1 MTSWH
6 YQIILISFQFNYG
19 KTSGIWRFRL
29 IASSPPIALGRSPPE
44 VKKKKNSPPLLQIRP
59 RWNLSA
65 CFFTRES
72 IRLYVLLSH
81 GTSNSIAKLW
91 ELRKQISEQSKPKRS
106 IEEHDKYSIDWSCAT
121 PETWILLIKTHAHTT
136 LCSFDLFPTSA
147 LHCGVAFHSI
157 IQGQRMEFARDYQN
171 LCIAAFL
178 EVRLMKVSSHA
189 RSVYWH

>member
-6 YQIILISFQFNYG
+6 HQIILISFQFNYG

-29 IASSPPIALGRSPPE
+29 IASSPPIALGRTPPE

-59 RWNLSA
+59 HWNLSA

-106 IEEHDKYSIDWSCAT
+106 IEEHDKYSIDLSCAT

-136 LCSFDLFPTSA
+136 LCSFDLF
-147 LHCGVAFHSI
+147 
-157 IQGQRMEFARDYQN
+157 QRP
-171 LCIAAFL
+171 LCITVWLFIVL
-178 EVRLMKVSSHA
+178 FKVSGWNLHEIIKTNVWQHFSKF
-189 RSVYWH
+189 V